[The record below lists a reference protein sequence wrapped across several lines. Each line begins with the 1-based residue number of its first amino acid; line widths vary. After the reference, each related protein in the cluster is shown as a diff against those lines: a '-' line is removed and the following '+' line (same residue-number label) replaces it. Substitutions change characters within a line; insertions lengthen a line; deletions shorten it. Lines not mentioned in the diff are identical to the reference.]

1 MSKQRQVRPASLY
14 LLMAVLSFQG
24 LSAVVGGVALVAD
37 PTGSAVGLAVT
48 LLHGS
53 PFTDYRVPGLILLV
67 VLGVFPLI
75 VVYGLWSRHTWSW
88 HPAVLVGLALIVW
101 IVVQI
106 LIIGYGSRPPL
117 QLIYGL
123 LGIVILAL
131 ALLTPVRRH
140 FSGEEEI
147 A

>member
-1 MSKQRQVRPASLY
+1 MPVS
-14 LLMAVLSFQG
+14 
-24 LSAVVGGVALVAD
+24 
-37 PTGSAVGLAVT
+37 

-53 PFTDYRVPGLILLV
+53 PFTDYLVPGLILVV

-88 HPAVLVGLALIVW
+88 HAALMVGLALVVW

-106 LIIGYGSRPPL
+106 LIIGYSSRPPL

-131 ALLTPVRRH
+131 ALLPPTRRY
-140 FSGEEEI
+140 FLGKEQI